1 MKQLHETLVPLRS
14 MPSPASRRFAC
25 RFIDDYVA
33 IFFGSTL
40 LRTGKLL
47 FIVLIV
53 VHVFT
58 CAYWL
63 IKFNCANDPSEIEKF
78 LSDRQL
84 DETVPALPLPY
95 FPQGPNNMPRNTH
108 LHYKRP
114 SVF

>member
-1 MKQLHETLVPLRS
+1 MMHAPTC
-14 MPSPASRRFAC
+14 FAH

-47 FIVLIV
+47 FTVLIV

-63 IKFNCANDPSEIEKF
+63 IKTTFATPDSSEIEDF
-78 LSDRQL
+78 LSARQL
-84 DETVPALPLPY
+84 DETVPAIASSPFSTHISPFSTHT
-95 FPQGPNNMPRNTH
+95 FPCKAYPHFRH
-108 LHYKRP
+108 P
-114 SVF
+114 SIF